1 MDIDSFLNLEK
12 RGDLWYDGRNQ
23 ARRLGANEGVFFM
36 TRDYVGNYYL
46 NQNYN
51 CAESLLRAANDAY
64 QLGIPEESFKLVGG
78 FGAGMG
84 CGTSCGA
91 LCAGISAI
99 GAACIQSKAHET
111 AGLGDLTTK
120 FVEGFRAQMGSETC
134 SEIVKTFKKPDV
146 RCLETVLRAA
156 DVLDQVMADLK
167 KEPQ

>member
-1 MDIDSFLNLEK
+1 MSQLRLEMR
-12 RGDLWYDGRNQ
+12 RGMCYDGKRVWM
-23 ARRLGANEGVFFM
+23 LYGMEGVFCM

-146 RCLETVLRAA
+146 RCLETVLRTA

-167 KEPQ
+167 KEPK

>member
-1 MDIDSFLNLEK
+1 
-12 RGDLWYDGRNQ
+12 
-23 ARRLGANEGVFFM
+23 M
-36 TRDYVGNYYL
+36 TRDYVENYYL

-99 GAACIQSKAHET
+99 GMSCIRTKAHET
-111 AGLGDLTTK
+111 PELKDLTTR
-120 FVEGFRAQMGSETC
+120 FVEGFRAQMGSEAC
-134 SEIVKTFKKPDV
+134 DEIVKTFKKPDV
-146 RCLETVLRAA
+146 RCVETVLRAA
-156 DVLDQVMADLK
+156 DLLDQVLGG
-167 KEPQ
+167 QNNG